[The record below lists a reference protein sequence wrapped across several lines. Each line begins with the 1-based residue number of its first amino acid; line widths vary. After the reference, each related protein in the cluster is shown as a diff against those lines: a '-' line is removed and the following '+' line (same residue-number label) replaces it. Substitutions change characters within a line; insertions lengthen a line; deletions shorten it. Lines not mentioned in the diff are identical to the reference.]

1 MNLTLVTIAKF
12 SETMLWVVG
21 FLLAANLVAMIIVV
35 VRTGKVDEDEGCV
48 VKEQGALTGNPQL
61 ATGGNANVLGA
72 GKYMGGNVNVLGA
85 GMNVV
90 KEKIL
95 VDRSE
100 FISDESLVD
109 GTATKSQ
116 RLLVHCIQLFFFLF
130 WLLFVFIGLSRV
142 PSQPIEGAFFVIVP
156 TIGFSM
162 AAVGMHRGRTEA
174 LRKLKKSSI
183 ANG

>member
-1 MNLTLVTIAKF
+1 VNLTLVTIAKF
-12 SETMLWVVG
+12 SEKMLWVVG

-61 ATGGNANVLGA
+61 ATGGNA
-72 GKYMGGNVNVLGA
+72 NVLGA